1 MITQRS
7 LLSRVRKIVSNSCIA
22 GSIFFALASSAFAL
36 ENWKKVERLTPSDE
50 VTNADELVFKVTFVN
65 AHTVAPTASDF
76 TILGDED
83 KQDADNNT
91 TVDTGSKTTASV
103 TQVTVDSGNSSIYH
117 VTLSGGDLASYN
129 GVVSLLPAS
138 NRIKPEVFEAYYVS
152 NGTTLPASDKLMVFD
167 YADQTSE
174 LSNGNFGATA
184 VEARA
189 NADAMCKSKFIR
201 KHSRLNNKID
211 SSATTAVSNGP
222 VKAHAVMSFT
232 ASDDIASLDTNYSMP
247 NVNVYNSGGVKLADT
262 NWDDFVNG
270 TLSALNSNVFSTP
283 SDILENS
290 GNVKYFWSFS
300 ESNGTLSTAS
310 NCSGGTSSSSSVK
323 GIVNQNGSWYA
334 LIGSI
339 PCNNAINFIC
349 VAWHESAYLDA
360 NISNTAPTISNLPTS
375 FTVTEDVATT
385 IDLSAVTLADGE
397 DDNLTVTLALDSGT
411 IASTDGNGT
420 VSSVTVAGSG
430 TASMTLSGSA
440 AALNTYLDV
449 TTKLNI
455 TTAADA
461 TTAMTLTVTP
471 NDGTVDGSAA
481 TSTVNVT
488 AVNDKP
494 TFTSTAVTAST
505 EDSVYKYSVTTSDP
519 DKDAVTVSVS
529 ASTPLPSW
537 LSLNTSTE
545 ATVST
550 LAGQSSGYADGT
562 GTAASFKSP
571 YDVVTDSNGNVYV
584 ADYGNHVI
592 RKITPEGVVTTLAGS
607 GSAGSDDGTG
617 SAASF
622 NFPKA
627 VTLDSSGNVYVADSS
642 NNTIR
647 KVTPAGVVTTF
658 AGSGTY
664 GSDDG
669 TGTAATFAAPTGIT
683 IDSNGNLYV
692 VETNPHI
699 VRKITPAGVVTTFA
713 GSKNSSGFTDATGTS
728 ATFNFP
734 YNGGSNS
741 NNDLFI
747 ADRNNHAIRKITS
760 ASVVTTFAG
769 TGSAGSTNGTGT
781 QASFNKPYDVAADS
795 ADNLYVTEQAAHT
808 IRKITS
814 TGVVTTYAG
823 SAGASG
829 NTDGLV
835 SVARFSQPY
844 GIAVDSNDVV
854 YVADTGN
861 HRIRKISPAETT
873 LTGTP
878 TNDDV
883 GDHYICL
890 IVSDGSETS
899 EQCFTITV
907 TNVNDAPVVATN
919 TGLTL
924 DVGTTINITNSALS
938 ASDVDDSGTGLTYT
952 VTTLPSHGSLFVDAN
967 SNDSLDSGEALG
979 SNGTFTQADIESGN
993 LFYTHDDSQ
1002 NASDSFVF
1010 SLEDGLE
1017 DGITAITNQTF
1028 SFVVV
1033 LNKAPVIS
1041 GTPTATVNENVAY
1054 NFTPTATDEDNDTL
1068 TFSITNKPSWATF
1081 STSTGSLTGTP
1092 SYTDAGAYNG
1102 IVITVS
1108 DGTASDT
1115 LNFDIT
1121 VVNVNR
1127 TPSISGTPAT
1137 SVDENSSYSFTPT
1150 ASDPDGDTL
1159 TFSITNKPSW
1169 ATFSTSTGALS
1180 GTPSFTDAGDYNGIV
1195 VTVSDGSATQTLSLN
1210 ISVVNVNRAP
1220 SISGTPSTSVLEG
1233 NVYNFIPTAS
1243 DSDNDNLSFSIANQ
1257 PGWASFSSTTGALTG
1272 IPDFNQ
1278 SGTYSDIVITVS
1290 DGSATQ
1296 SLTFSITVNDVNRAP
1311 IISGTPPLTVNEGV
1325 SYSFTPSAS
1334 DEDNDNLTFSI
1345 TNAPDW
1351 ATFSSTT
1358 GTLAGTPTFNDGGE
1372 QYNITI
1378 RVSDGIEGANLNFSL
1393 SVVNINRLPTISGTP
1408 GVKVTVGE
1416 TYSFIPAAT
1425 DEDEDTLN
1433 FTITNK
1439 PSWAIFSA
1447 STGEL
1452 SGTPSETDIGTT
1464 SGIQISVSDGTDNAS
1479 LPAFN
1484 LEVVAENTAPTGEN
1498 LSLSVKEDTSLT
1510 ILPTLQDAEDDTLTL
1525 TIGSQPTNGSL
1536 TSSGTGWV
1544 YQPEADFNG
1553 DDSFTYSVSDG
1564 ELQSDSYTVTLTI
1577 TAVNDLPI
1585 ANNDNFQLDG
1595 SANNTFTLNVLA
1607 NDTDVDGD
1615 TLIIEGV
1622 KASLGSAS
1630 VVDNALQYTAPS
1642 NFAGAVTLNYAI
1654 RDGHGGRAKA
1664 SVLLEISGAV
1674 NGEPPVVTAPA
1685 DLEVNA
1691 TGLFTKVNLG
1701 TATALNSSGEPL
1713 PVTLTE
1719 GKTIF
1724 APGVHNV
1731 YWQATDA
1738 NGNLGTD
1745 QQLLRVN
1752 PLVSLSKDKTI
1763 AEGTR
1768 IDIQVLLNGPA
1779 PQYPVT
1785 VDYTVTGSAISG
1797 VDHDLSSGS
1806 VTINSGTKANIS
1818 IQTVA
1823 DGEFEGDETITV
1835 SLNSGVNLGAK
1846 RETTITV
1853 SEQNIAPEVSLVVT
1867 QNDQNRLTVSQDEG
1881 TVSVVA
1887 TVSDPNVGDTVASTW
1902 KVTGMTSDQYTEDT
1916 LQLSF
1921 NPQDLQPGTYK
1932 VTHTATDSSSAQ
1944 DSDSVFIQVTQSLQQ
1959 LSDTEDT
1966 DGDLIP
1972 DSQEGYA
1979 DDDGDGIPDF
1989 QDAITE
1995 CNVMPQEVVTQ
2006 DGFLVEGNPGVC
2018 LRKGE
2023 FTASGETG
2031 GLLMTDDEG
2040 NSQLGSDDDAQ
2051 ITGGLFDFIAYG
2063 LPKAGQVYQ
2072 LVMPQR
2078 LPIPRDAVY
2087 RKFKA
2092 SSGLWVNFVED
2103 ANNLVFSAEGEPGIC
2118 PPPGDENWSSGLTE
2132 GHWCVQLQIEDGG
2145 INDDDGE
2152 ANGSIV
2158 DPGGVGVLLSNNQM
2172 PVALDDTISMKWNT
2186 NITIDVLANDTDA
2199 DGDMLTIANASA
2211 SFGEVQINSDNTLYY
2226 TPNAGYVG
2234 VDTLNY
2240 AITDGNGGTAGA
2252 SVVITVVA
2260 NTAPITVSDVATVV
2274 SGKPITINVLAN
2286 DSDSDGDTLQV
2297 TEATAQHGSVAV
2309 NADYSLTY
2317 QSNAGFVGS
2326 ETVTYTITDGE
2337 ASVQGNVNIT
2347 VNKAPTDTVTNK
2359 SDGGSMPL
2367 WLIWVSLAL
2376 AVVRRWQATAR

>member
-22 GSIFFALASSAFAL
+22 GSIFFALTSSAFAL
-36 ENWKKVERLTPSDE
+36 ENWQKVERLTPTDE
-50 VTNADELVFKVTFVN
+50 TTNADELVFKVTFVN
-65 AHTVAPTASDF
+65 AHSVAPTASDF
-76 TILGDED
+76 TILGDEKD
-83 KQDADNNT
+83 TNNDT
-91 TVDTGSKTTASV
+91 TIDTGSKTTASI
-103 TQVTVDSGNSSIYH
+103 TQITVDSGNSSIYH

-129 GVVSLLPAS
+129 GVVALLPSS
-138 NRIKPEVFEAYYVS
+138 NSIRPEVFEAYYVS
-152 NGTTLPASDKLMVFD
+152 NGTELPASDKLIVYD

-174 LSNGNFGATA
+174 LGNGYFGTTA
-184 VEARA
+184 AEARTT
-189 NADAMCKSKFIR
+189 ADALCKSKFLR
-201 KHSRLNNKID
+201 KHNRLNNIID
-211 SSATTAVSNGP
+211 SSASTAVSNGP
-222 VKAHAVMSFT
+222 VRARAVISFS
-232 ASDDIASLDTNYSMP
+232 ASDDIASLDTNYSLP
-247 NVNVYNSGGVKLADT
+247 SLNVYNSGGTKLADT

-270 TLSALNSNVFSTP
+270 TLSALNSNA
-283 SDILENS
+283 SDMLENS

-300 ESNGTLSTAS
+300 DSGGTFNAAN
-310 NCSGGTSSSSSVK
+310 NCSGGTSPSNTVK
-323 GIVNQNGSWYA
+323 GVANQNGSWYT
-334 LIGSI
+334 LIGSV
-339 PCNNAINFIC
+339 PCNNALNLIC

-360 NISNTAPTISNLPTS
+360 NISNTAPTISNLPAS

-385 IDLSAVTLADGE
+385 VDLSAVVLADNE

-430 TASMTLSGSA
+430 TSSMTLSGSTT
-440 AALNTYLDV
+440 ALNSYLDV

-455 TTAADA
+455 TTATDN

-471 NDGTVDGSAA
+471 NDGTVDGDAA

-550 LAGQSSGYADGT
+550 FAGQSSGYIDGT

-571 YDVVTDSNGNVYV
+571 YDVATDSNNNVYV
-584 ADYGNHVI
+584 ADYSNHVI

-607 GSAGSDDGTG
+607 GTAGSDEGTG

-627 VTLDSSGNVYVADSS
+627 VTVDASGNVYVADSS
-642 NNTIR
+642 NNKIR
-647 KVTPAGVVTTF
+647 KITPAGVVTTF
-658 AGSGTY
+658 AGSGSP
-664 GSDDG
+664 GSTDG

-713 GSKNSSGFTDATGTS
+713 GSKGSSGFTDATGTS
-728 ATFNFP
+728 AKFNFP
-734 YNGGSNS
+734 YNGGSSS

-747 ADRNNHAIRKITS
+747 ADRNNHAIRKVTS
-760 ASVVTTFAG
+760 AGVVTTFAG
-769 TGSAGSTNGTGT
+769 TGSAGSADGTGT
-781 QASFNKPYDVAADS
+781 QASFNKPYDVALDS
-795 ADNLYVTEQAAHT
+795 ANNLYVSEQTGHT
-808 IRKITS
+808 IRKIT
-814 TGVVTTYAG
+814 TAGEVTTFAG
-823 SAGASG
+823 SAGTSG
-829 NTDGLV
+829 NTDGLA
-835 SVARFSQPY
+835 SVARFSQPF
-844 GIAVDSNDVV
+844 GIAVDSNGIV

-890 IVSDGSETS
+890 VVSDGTETS

-924 DVGTTINITNSALS
+924 NGGTTVNITSSALS

-967 SNDSLDSGEALG
+967 SNGSLDSGETLG

-1017 DGITAITNQTF
+1017 DGVSAITNQTF
-1028 SFVVV
+1028 SFVVE

-1041 GTPTATVNENVAY
+1041 GTPAATINENVAY
-1054 NFTPTATDEDNDTL
+1054 SFTPTATDEDNDTL

-1102 IVITVS
+1102 IIITVS

-1137 SVDENSSYSFTPT
+1137 SVNENSGYSFTPT
-1150 ASDPDGDTL
+1150 TSDPDGDTL

-1195 VTVSDGSATQTLSLN
+1195 ITASDGSATQTLSFN

-1220 SISGTPSTSVLEG
+1220 SISGTPPTSVLEG
-1233 NVYNFIPTAS
+1233 GVYNFIPTAS
-1243 DSDNDNLSFSIANQ
+1243 DPDNDNLSFSIANK
-1257 PGWASFSSTTGALTG
+1257 PSWASFSSTTGSLTG
-1272 IPDFNQ
+1272 TPNFEQAGIY
-1278 SGTYSDIVITVS
+1278 SGIVITVS
-1290 DGSATQ
+1290 DGSTTQ
-1296 SLTFSITVNDVNRAP
+1296 NLTFSITVNDVNRAP
-1311 IISGTPPLTVNEGV
+1311 TISGAPASSVNEGV
-1325 SYSFTPSAS
+1325 TYSFTPSAS

-1351 ATFSSTT
+1351 STFSSTT
-1358 GTLAGTPTFNDGGE
+1358 GTLSGTPTFNDGGE

-1378 RVSDGIEGANLNFSL
+1378 SVSDGSESANLNFTL

-1416 TYSFIPAAT
+1416 NYSFIPAAT
-1425 DEDEDTLN
+1425 DEDEDTLS
-1433 FTITNK
+1433 FTVTNK
-1439 PSWAIFSA
+1439 PSWAIFSV

-1464 SGIQISVSDGTDNAS
+1464 NGIQISVSDGTDNAS
-1479 LPAFN
+1479 LPSFS

-1498 LSLSVKEDTSLT
+1498 LTLSVKEDTSLT

-1525 TIGSQPTNGSL
+1525 TIGNQPANGSL

-1544 YQPEADFNG
+1544 YQPGADFNG

-1630 VVDNALQYTAPS
+1630 VIDNALQYTAPS
-1642 NFAGAVTLNYAI
+1642 NFAGSVTLNYAI

-1664 SVLLEISGAV
+1664 SALLEISGAV
-1674 NGEPPVVTAPA
+1674 DGEPPVVTAPA

-1701 TATALNSSGEPL
+1701 IATALNSSGEPL

-1719 GKTIF
+1719 GKTVF
-1724 APGVHNV
+1724 APGEHNV

-1752 PLVSLSKDKTI
+1752 PIVSLSKDKTI
-1763 AEGTR
+1763 AEGTKVN
-1768 IDIQVLLNGPA
+1768 IQVLLNGPA

-1785 VDYTVTGSAISG
+1785 VDYTVTGSATSG
-1797 VDHDLSSGS
+1797 VDHDLNSGS
-1806 VTINSGTKANIS
+1806 VTISSGTKANIS

-1823 DGEFEGDETITV
+1823 DSEFEGDETITV
-1835 SLNSGVNLGAK
+1835 SLNSGANLGSK

-1853 SEQNIAPEVSLVVT
+1853 SEQNIAPDVSLMVT

-1887 TVSDPNVGDTVASTW
+1887 TVTDPNVDDTVTSAW
-1902 KVTGMTSDQYTEDT
+1902 RVTGMTSDQYTEDS

-1921 NPQDLQPGTYK
+1921 DPSALQPGTYK
-1932 VTHTATDSSSAQ
+1932 VTHTATDLSSAQ

-1995 CNVMPQEVVTQ
+1995 CNVMPQEVITQ

-2040 NSQLGSDDDAQ
+2040 NSQLGSDDDVQ

-2092 SSGLWVNFVED
+2092 SSGSWVNFVED
-2103 ANNLVFSAEGEPGIC
+2103 ANNLVFSSEGEPGIC
-2118 PPPGDENWSSGLTE
+2118 PPPGDESWSVGLTE

-2145 INDDDGE
+2145 LNDDDGE

-2172 PVALDDTISMKWNT
+2172 PVALDDAISMKWNT

-2199 DGDMLTIANASA
+2199 DGDMLSIANASA

-2226 TPNAGYVG
+2226 TPNTGYVG
-2234 VDTLNY
+2234 IDTINY

-2252 SVVITVVA
+2252 TVAVTVIA
-2260 NTAPITVSDVATVV
+2260 NTAPLAESDMATVTT
-2274 SGKPITINVLAN
+2274 GKPVTINVLAN
-2286 DSDSDGDTLQV
+2286 DSDGDGDALQV
-2297 TEATAQHGSVAV
+2297 TEATAQHGSVAI

-2326 ETVTYTITDGE
+2326 DIITYTVSDGE
-2337 ASVQGNVNIT
+2337 ASAQGEVNIT
-2347 VNKAPTDTVTNK
+2347 VNKAPTDTITNK
-2359 SDGGSMPL
+2359 SDSGSMPL
-2367 WLIWVSLAL
+2367 WLIWFSLAL
-2376 AVVRRWQATAR
+2376 VVVRRWQAVAR